1 MMPPALSSKLFPY
14 TTLFRLEDR
23 IVGGLI
29 VIGPETGDADPDQ
42 VGLDGS
48 ERGVVDAEL
57 GVAPRALVRGEDVH
71 AQRLDELPE
80 HLAPLGLGEVQRDRL
95 LAEVVRQEIAPH
107 ARLGQKVAAD

>member
-14 TTLFRLEDR
+14 TTLFRSEDR

-29 VIGPETGDADPDQ
+29 VIGPEAGDADPDQ

-71 AQRLDELPE
+71 AQRLDELRSEE
-80 HLAPLGLGEVQRDRL
+80 HTSELQSHSEVVCRL
-95 LAEVVRQEIAPH
+95 LVE
-107 ARLGQKVAAD
+107 KKK